1 MIKATNARTMVM
13 EYNAQKEAERK
24 ALVQKFLDNEC
35 ESAIIATAVNGKSDC
50 FVEVPTNLHNQI
62 SAICASLTAEG
73 YLAQSRYGTNVAIL
87 IRW

>member
-50 FVEVPTNLHNQI
+50 FV
-62 SAICASLTAEG
+62 
-73 YLAQSRYGTNVAIL
+73 
-87 IRW
+87 